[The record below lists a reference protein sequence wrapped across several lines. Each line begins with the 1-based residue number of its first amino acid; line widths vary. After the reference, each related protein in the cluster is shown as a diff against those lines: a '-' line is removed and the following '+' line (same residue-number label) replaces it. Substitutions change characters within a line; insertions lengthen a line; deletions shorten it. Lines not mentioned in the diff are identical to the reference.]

1 MVEDD
6 NVVTEPIT
14 ERSVENMDELRIGNN
29 NTNLNTTQS
38 DYK

>member
-1 MVEDD
+1 MVEDN